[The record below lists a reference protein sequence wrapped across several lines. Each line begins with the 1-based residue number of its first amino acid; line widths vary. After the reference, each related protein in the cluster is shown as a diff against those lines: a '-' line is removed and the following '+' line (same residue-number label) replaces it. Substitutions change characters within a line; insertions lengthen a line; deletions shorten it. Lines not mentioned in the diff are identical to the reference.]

1 MLKFILIGIGIVS
14 LMLFFDIFYPKLL
27 LKFRLYKESKEA
39 QKRRKKFGKKM
50 KELEIK

>member
-1 MLKFILIGIGIVS
+1 MLKFILIGIGIVA

-27 LKFRLYKESKEA
+27 LKFRLYKESRDS